1 MSPYITLGAK
11 DPATSHA
18 FYQAVLATI
27 GWAAHAEF
35 PGGWVAYS
43 EAGCGEGFH
52 FWVCPPFNGAP
63 ATAGNGVMLGLPA
76 RSRAEVDAFYQTA
89 LAQGG
94 SDEGAPGL
102 RALYGP
108 NWYAAYLR
116 DPSGNKLAVVCNS

>member
-43 EAGCGEGFH
+43 EAGRGEGFH

-63 ATAGNGVMLGLPA
+63 ATAGNGMMLGLPA
-76 RSRAEVDAFYQTA
+76 RSRAEVDAF
-89 LAQGG
+89 
-94 SDEGAPGL
+94 
-102 RALYGP
+102 YGP